1 MKHYRWICL
10 LSLAMAASW
19 TLAQEEP
26 GAAETPPAQT
36 PAGAGEASATA
47 EPEPAGNQAAS
58 DDETSPFDYR
68 ASEQISEDLSVSFPV
83 DI

>member
-1 MKHYRWICL
+1 VKHYRWICL
-10 LSLAMAASW
+10 LLLAMATTQ

-36 PAGAGEASATA
+36 EAGSGEVAAT
-47 EPEPAGNQAAS
+47 PEPDPAVDQAATGN
-58 DDETSPFDYR
+58 ETSPFDYR
-68 ASEQISEDLSVSFPV
+68 ASEEISEDLSVSFPV

>member
-10 LSLAMAASW
+10 LSLAMAAGW

-26 GAAETPPAQT
+26 GAAETPPEQT
-36 PAGAGEASATA
+36 PAEAGEATATP
-47 EPEPAGNQAAS
+47 EPEPAVDQAAS
-58 DDETSPFDYR
+58 DDKTSPFDYR